1 MIDKT
6 TLGPDEARSLT
17 DKIKARSDELW
28 HLLLQAYEGGAHTA
42 LGYGSWGDYFEAEYG
57 GSKSRAYQLI
67 DAGRVV
73 KAIEG
78 HSTTVERASIPNERV
93 AREIAPLAKEDPKTA
108 GHVLDELIEEHGDD
122 LTGAHTK
129 KAVTDVFEATAIRE
143 KLPPKTRRMV
153 EAGFDPDRIVR
164 IVRAGTMEYAVKFA
178 NGDAHTV
185 PRSSLLD
192 RQYKKCTCC
201 DGYGVVER
209 QPQ

>member
-143 KLPPKTRRMV
+143 AE
-153 EAGFDPDRIVR
+153 EAGDVEEPGPDDIVR
-164 IVRAGTMEYAVKFA
+164 IVKAGKMEFVVEFGDGKRHMIPRAA
-178 NGDAHTV
+178 
-185 PRSSLLD
+185 LLK
-192 RQYKKCTCC
+192 RGFGKCTCC